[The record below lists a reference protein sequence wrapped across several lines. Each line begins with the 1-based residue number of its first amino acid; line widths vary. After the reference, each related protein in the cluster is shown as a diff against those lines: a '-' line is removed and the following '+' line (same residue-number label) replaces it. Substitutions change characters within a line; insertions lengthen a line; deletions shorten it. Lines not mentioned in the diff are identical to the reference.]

1 MKKQDTE
8 ESTTQAAENAPPAA
22 AAAGT
27 ESPAAAK
34 DSLESNSPKE
44 SEPQTPQMDTPPQGE
59 EGAGGG
65 KLWIH
70 VNPSCTRLYSRL
82 KPSYHQ
88 SLWLKFIILFPSCA
102 CVCIPS
108 NQDVG
113 VELFSLYHWLTYMQ
127 PEGCMYL
134 FIPCERRRQEDTF
147 FSVVRYSL

>member
-65 KLWIH
+65 KL
-70 VNPSCTRLYSRL
+70 
-82 KPSYHQ
+82 
-88 SLWLKFIILFPSCA
+88 
-102 CVCIPS
+102 
-108 NQDVG
+108 
-113 VELFSLYHWLTYMQ
+113 
-127 PEGCMYL
+127 
-134 FIPCERRRQEDTF
+134 
-147 FSVVRYSL
+147 